1 LQPFEDGHLGEEAA
15 ALLAKHLGT
24 LGEPSMNAAGR
35 PKRGLIGKLIGLV
48 IRLVLLLIIVTTIA
62 WIAMRPVTPDAFYSH
77 ALPQDA
83 ALGTL
88 LKSEPFTKAIP
99 TGSKGWRIL
108 YITTRG
114 GMRALASAVVVVPEG
129 SGIARPVIA
138 WAHGTTGIVDG
149 CAPSLLEKPFDN
161 VPDINAIVREGWAY
175 VGTDYPGLGT
185 GGGHAYLVGADAA
198 RAVLD
203 SVRAARQ
210 LKGTNLGDR
219 IVVWGHSQ
227 GGNSALWTGMRAIEF
242 APELQVIGVAA
253 LAPASDL
260 KGLMQASKSSMFGKI
275 VSSYV
280 ITAYAQAYQ
289 DVKVDDYVGLG
300 PRVIAGDI
308 SKRCVAGYQTLFPVL
323 ETYLLPADGI
333 FRRDPTLGPLGTRL
347 GENTPANIVPSPLLI
362 AQGEIDDL
370 VLPEVQ
376 KRYAN
381 ARCSAGQ
388 RIDFRTYPGRDHV
401 SVVAPDSPLAP
412 ELIQWTRDRFE
423 GKPAKNTCQ

>member
-1 LQPFEDGHLGEEAA
+1 
-15 ALLAKHLGT
+15 
-24 LGEPSMNAAGR
+24 MNATSA
-35 PKRGLIGKLIGLV
+35 PTRGLIGRLISLV
-48 IRLVLLLIIVTTIA
+48 IKLVVLLVIVATVA
-62 WIAMRPVTPDAFYSH
+62 WIATRPATPDAFYTH

-88 LKSEPFTKAIP
+88 IKSEPFTKGVPA
-99 TGSKGWRIL
+99 GAKGWRIL

-114 GMRALASAVVVVPEG
+114 GKRALASAVVVLPEAP
-129 SGIARPVIA
+129 STARPVIA

-149 CAPSLLEKPFDN
+149 CVPSVLDKPFDN
-161 VPDINAIVREGWAY
+161 VPDIGAVVREGWAY

-210 LKGTNLGDR
+210 LKETNLGDR

-227 GGNSALWTGMRAIEF
+227 GGNSAIWTGMQAIEF
-242 APELQVIGVAA
+242 SPELQVIGVAA

-260 KGLMQASKSSMFGKI
+260 KGLVQASKSGMFGKI

-280 ITAYAQAYQ
+280 ITAYAQAFP
-289 DVKVDDYVGLG
+289 DVKVEDYVGLV
-300 PRVIAGDI
+300 PRVIAGDMA
-308 SKRCVAGYQTLFPVL
+308 KRCVAGYQTLFSVL
-323 ETYLLPADGI
+323 ETTLLPAEGI
-333 FRRDPTLGPLGTRL
+333 FRKDPTSGPLGTRL
-347 GENTPANIVPSPLLI
+347 GENTPTNIVPSPLLI

-376 KRYAN
+376 KRYVE

-388 RIDFRTYPGRDHV
+388 RMDFRIYPGRDHV

>member
-1 LQPFEDGHLGEEAA
+1 
-15 ALLAKHLGT
+15 
-24 LGEPSMNAAGR
+24 MNAAAA
-35 PKRGLIGKLIGLV
+35 PTRGLIGRLVGLAIKLM
-48 IRLVLLLIIVTTIA
+48 VLLLIVTAVA
-62 WIAMRPVTPDAFYSH
+62 WIATRPATPDAFYNH

-88 LKSEPFTKAIP
+88 LKSEPFTNAVP
-99 TGSKGWRIL
+99 SGAKGWRIL
-108 YITTRG
+108 YVTTRG
-114 GMRALASAVVVVPEG
+114 GKRALASAIVVLPEG
-129 SGIARPVIA
+129 SGAARPVIA

-149 CAPSLLEKPFDN
+149 CAPSVLDKPFDN
-161 VPDINAIVREGWAY
+161 VPDVNAIVREGWAY

-210 LKGTNLGDR
+210 LKDTNLADR
-219 IVVWGHSQ
+219 VVVWGHSQ

-242 APELQVIGVAA
+242 APELELIGVAA

-260 KGLMQASKSSMFGKI
+260 KGLVHASKSSMFGKI

-289 DVKVDDYVGLG
+289 DVKVDDYVGPG
-300 PRVIAGDI
+300 PRVIVGDMA
-308 SKRCVAGYQTLFPVL
+308 KRCVAGYQTLFSVL
-323 ETYLLPADGI
+323 ETYLLPAEGI
-333 FRRDPTLGPLGTRL
+333 FRKDPTSGLLGTRL
-347 GENTPANIVPSPLLI
+347 GENTPTDIVPSPLLI

-376 KRYAN
+376 KRFVS

-401 SVVAPDSPLAP
+401 SVVAPDSPLVP
-412 ELIQWTRDRFE
+412 ELILWTRERFE
-423 GKPAKNTCQ
+423 GKPAKNSCQ

>member
-1 LQPFEDGHLGEEAA
+1 
-15 ALLAKHLGT
+15 
-24 LGEPSMNAAGR
+24 MNAAAA
-35 PKRGLIGKLIGLV
+35 PTRGLIGRLVGLAIKLM
-48 IRLVLLLIIVTTIA
+48 VLLLIVTAVA
-62 WIAMRPVTPDAFYSH
+62 WIATRPATPDAFYNH

-88 LKSEPFTKAIP
+88 LKSEPFTNAVP
-99 TGSKGWRIL
+99 SGAKGWRIL
-108 YITTRG
+108 YVTTRG
-114 GMRALASAVVVVPEG
+114 GKRALASAIVVLPEG
-129 SGIARPVIA
+129 SGAARPVIA

-149 CAPSLLEKPFDN
+149 CAPSVLDKPFDN
-161 VPDINAIVREGWAY
+161 VPDVNAIVREGWAY
-175 VGTDYPGLGT
+175 VGTDYSGLGT

-210 LKGTNLGDR
+210 LKDTNLADR
-219 IVVWGHSQ
+219 VVVWGHSQ

-242 APELQVIGVAA
+242 APELELIGVAA

-260 KGLMQASKSSMFGKI
+260 KGLVQASKSSMFGKI

-289 DVKVDDYVGLG
+289 DVKVDDYIGPG
-300 PRVIAGDI
+300 PRVIAGDMA
-308 SKRCVAGYQTLFPVL
+308 KRCVAGYQTLFSVL
-323 ETYLLPADGI
+323 ETYLLPAEGI
-333 FRRDPTLGPLGTRL
+333 FRKDPTSGPLGTRL
-347 GENTPANIVPSPLLI
+347 GENTPTDIVPSPLLI

-376 KRYAN
+376 KRFVS

-401 SVVAPDSPLAP
+401 SVVAPDSPLVP
-412 ELIQWTRDRFE
+412 ELILWTRERFE
-423 GKPAKNTCQ
+423 GKPAKNSCQ

>member
-1 LQPFEDGHLGEEAA
+1 MAA
-15 ALLAKHLGT
+15 A
-24 LGEPSMNAAGR
+24 PSSKSFDVPGNFRMIATATST
-35 PKRGLIGKLIGLV
+35 RGLIGKLISLV
-48 IRLVLLLIIVTTIA
+48 VKLVVLLVVITAVA
-62 WIAMRPVTPDAFYSH
+62 WIATRPATPDSFYNH
-77 ALPQDA
+77 PLPQDA
-83 ALGTL
+83 ALGSL
-88 LKSEPFTKAIP
+88 LKSEPFSQAVP
-99 TGSKGWRIL
+99 AGAKGWRIL

-114 GMRALASAVVVVPEG
+114 GKRALASAIVVLPEAPG
-129 SGIARPVIA
+129 TARPVIA

-149 CAPSLLEKPFDN
+149 CAPSVLEKPFEN
-161 VPDINAIVREGWAY
+161 VPDMSAIVREGWAY

-185 GGGHAYLVGADAA
+185 GGGHTYLVGADAA

-210 LKGTNLGDR
+210 LKDANLGDR

-260 KGLMQASKSSMFGKI
+260 KGLVQASKSGMFGKI

-280 ITAYAQAYQ
+280 IAAYAQAYG
-289 DVKVDDYVGLG
+289 DVKVEDYVGLLS
-300 PRVIAGDI
+300 RVIAGDMA
-308 SKRCVAGYQTLFPVL
+308 KRCVAGYQTLFSVL
-323 ETYLLPADGI
+323 ETTLLPAEGI
-333 FRRDPTLGPLGTRL
+333 FRKDPTSGPLGSRL
-347 GENTPANIVPSPLLI
+347 AENTPTNIVPSPLLI

-376 KRYAN
+376 KRYVT

-412 ELIQWTRDRFE
+412 ELVQWTRDRFE
-423 GKPAKNTCQ
+423 GKPAKNTCR

>member
-1 LQPFEDGHLGEEAA
+1 
-15 ALLAKHLGT
+15 
-24 LGEPSMNAAGR
+24 
-35 PKRGLIGKLIGLV
+35 V
-48 IRLVLLLIIVTTIA
+48 VL
-62 WIAMRPVTPDAFYSH
+62 
-77 ALPQDA
+77 
-83 ALGTL
+83 
-88 LKSEPFTKAIP
+88 
-99 TGSKGWRIL
+99 
-108 YITTRG
+108 
-114 GMRALASAVVVVPEG
+114 PEG
-129 SGIARPVIA
+129 SSAARPVIA

-149 CAPSLLEKPFDN
+149 CAPSVLDKPFDN

-210 LKGTNLGDR
+210 LKDANVGDR

-227 GGNSALWTGMRAIEF
+227 GGNSALWTGMRATEF

-260 KGLMQASKSSMFGKI
+260 KGLVQASKSSMFGKV

-280 ITAYAQAYQ
+280 IAAYAQAYQ

-300 PRVIAGDI
+300 PRMIASDMA
-308 SKRCVAGYQTLFPVL
+308 KRCVAGYQTLFSVL
-323 ETYLLPADGI
+323 ETFLLPAEGI
-333 FRRDPTLGPLGTRL
+333 FRKDPTSGPLGTRL
-347 GENTPANIVPSPLLI
+347 GENTPTDIVPAPLLL

-376 KRYAN
+376 KRYVN

-423 GKPAKNTCQ
+423 DKPARSTCQ

>member
-1 LQPFEDGHLGEEAA
+1 
-15 ALLAKHLGT
+15 
-24 LGEPSMNAAGR
+24 MNAAAA
-35 PKRGLIGKLIGLV
+35 PTRGLIGRLVGLAIKLM
-48 IRLVLLLIIVTTIA
+48 VLLLIVTAVA
-62 WIAMRPVTPDAFYSH
+62 WIATRPAAPDAFYNH

-88 LKSEPFTKAIP
+88 LKSEPFTNAVP
-99 TGSKGWRIL
+99 SGAKGWRIL
-108 YITTRG
+108 YVTTRG
-114 GMRALASAVVVVPEG
+114 GKRALASAIVVLPEG
-129 SGIARPVIA
+129 SGAARPVIA

-149 CAPSLLEKPFDN
+149 CAPSVLDKPFDN
-161 VPDINAIVREGWAY
+161 VPDVNAIVREGWAY

-210 LKGTNLGDR
+210 LKDTNLADR
-219 IVVWGHSQ
+219 VVVWGHSR

-242 APELQVIGVAA
+242 APELELIGVAA

-260 KGLMQASKSSMFGKI
+260 KGLVHASKSSMFGKI

-289 DVKVDDYVGLG
+289 DVKVDDYVGPG
-300 PRVIAGDI
+300 PRVIAGDMA
-308 SKRCVAGYQTLFPVL
+308 KRCVAGYQTLFSVL
-323 ETYLLPADGI
+323 ETYLLPAEGI
-333 FRRDPTLGPLGTRL
+333 FRKDPTSGPLGTRL
-347 GENTPANIVPSPLLI
+347 GENTPTDIVPSPLLI

-376 KRYAN
+376 KRFVS

-401 SVVAPDSPLAP
+401 SVVAPDSPLVP
-412 ELIQWTRDRFE
+412 ELILWTRERFE
-423 GKPAKNTCQ
+423 GKPAKNSCQ

>member
-1 LQPFEDGHLGEEAA
+1 MLLG
-15 ALLAKHLGT
+15 LF
-24 LGEPSMNAAGR
+24 MNAAAA
-35 PKRGLIGKLIGLV
+35 PTRGLIGRVVGLV
-48 IRLVLLLIIVTTIA
+48 IKLMVLLVIATAIA
-62 WIAMRPVTPDAFYSH
+62 WIATRPATPDAFYNH

-88 LKSEPFTKAIP
+88 LKSEPFTRAVP
-99 TGSKGWRIL
+99 AGAKGWRIL
-108 YITTRG
+108 YVTTRG
-114 GMRALASAVVVVPEG
+114 GKRALASAVVVLPDG
-129 SGIARPVIA
+129 TGAARPVIA
-138 WAHGTTGIVDG
+138 WAHGTTGIVEG
-149 CAPSLLEKPFDN
+149 CAPSLLDKPFDN

-210 LKGTNLGDR
+210 LKDTNLGDR

-227 GGNSALWTGMRAIEF
+227 GGNSALWTGMRATEF
-242 APELQVIGVAA
+242 APELQVLGVAA

-260 KGLMQASKSSMFGKI
+260 NGLVQASKSSMFGKI

-280 ITAYAQAYQ
+280 IAAYAQAYQ
-289 DVKVDDYVGLG
+289 DVKVDDYVGFG
-300 PRVIAGDI
+300 PRLIAGDMA
-308 SKRCVAGYQTLFPVL
+308 KRCVAGYQTLFSLL
-323 ETYLLPADGI
+323 ETFLLPAEGI
-333 FRRDPTLGPLGTRL
+333 FRKDPTSGPLGTRL
-347 GENTPANIVPSPLLI
+347 GENTPTNIVPAPLLI

-376 KRYAN
+376 KRYVN

-423 GKPAKNTCQ
+423 GKAAKNSCQ

>member
-1 LQPFEDGHLGEEAA
+1 MLLG
-15 ALLAKHLGT
+15 LF
-24 LGEPSMNAAGR
+24 MNAAAA
-35 PKRGLIGKLIGLV
+35 PTRGLIGRVVGLV
-48 IRLVLLLIIVTTIA
+48 IKLMVLLVIVTAVA
-62 WIAMRPVTPDAFYSH
+62 WIATRPVSPDAFYNH

-88 LKSEPFTKAIP
+88 LKSEPFTKAVP
-99 TGSKGWRIL
+99 AGAKGWRIL
-108 YITTRG
+108 YITSRG
-114 GMRALASAVVVVPEG
+114 GKRALASAVVVLLEG
-129 SGIARPVIA
+129 SGAARPVIA

-149 CAPSLLEKPFDN
+149 CAPSVLDKPFDN
-161 VPDINAIVREGWAY
+161 LPDINGIVRSGWVY
-175 VGTDYPGLGT
+175 VGTDYAGLGT

-210 LKGTNLGDR
+210 LKDSNLGDR
-219 IVVWGHSQ
+219 VVVWGHSQ

-260 KGLMQASKSSMFGKI
+260 KGLVQASKSSMFGKI

-280 ITAYAQAYQ
+280 IAAYAQAYQ
-289 DVKVDDYVGLG
+289 DVKMDDYVGFG
-300 PRVIAGDI
+300 PRLIAGDMA
-308 SKRCVAGYQTLFPVL
+308 KRCVAGYQTLFSVL
-323 ETYLLPADGI
+323 ETFLLPAEGI
-333 FRRDPTLGPLGTRL
+333 FRKDPTSGPLGTRL
-347 GENTPANIVPSPLLI
+347 GENTPTNIVPAPLLI

-376 KRYAN
+376 KRYVN